1 MDSAAPEVVEV
12 AAPRMML
19 LRLPM
24 EIRLM
29 IWDLLFAM
37 TRLSFGKV
45 WLICDSDAAGE
56 WDLAPAQNVL
66 ALRLTCKQIDD
77 DIGKTRWLRH
87 VLFHFESEF
96 SMLDKLACLPAWLV
110 SEIRHLRVR
119 TQPITV
125 QWGGNR
131 PDRVGRP
138 FGPAEER
145 AVTYNLTSTLKFLSH
160 LKLDRLTVLTG
171 VEWVSGGREVAQY
184 HLLDLLIRHSSG
196 WKELWFMCRNSF
208 MLRWDHPSI
217 DRHAQP
223 MHWQSVL
230 SARDNTSSSSP
241 PSVVVYRSKTPREEP
256 GRVPTA
262 HMHHPANW
270 ERFDQTPWN
279 LQMVAYGRDP
289 ILCDHTEA
297 MKEML
302 VVVKRGGNANYQNPP
317 GSPFID
323 LDMREEARGQDWQ
336 QIRVKTAN
344 FDPAKRLPYWP
355 DVGYTNVNEYKWV
368 FYYPDDDF
376 RL

>member
-1 MDSAAPEVVEV
+1 
-12 AAPRMML
+12 ML
-19 LRLPM
+19 LGLPM

-45 WLICDSDAAGE
+45 WLLCDSSDDGPL
-56 WDLAPAQNVL
+56 WDLVPARNAL
-66 ALRLTCKQIDD
+66 ALRLTCKQITD

-96 SMLDKLACLPAWLV
+96 SMLDKLARLPARLI

-125 QWGGNR
+125 QWGGNQ
-131 PDRVGRP
+131 
-138 FGPAEER
+138 ER
-145 AVTYNLTSTLKFLSH
+145 MVTYNLTSTLQFLSH

-171 VEWVSGGREVAQY
+171 VEWVRAGDEVAQY

-208 MLRWDHPSI
+208 MLRWDHPST

-230 SARDNTSSSSP
+230 DARDHTSSSSP

-256 GRVPTA
+256 RRFPTA

-270 ERFDQTPWN
+270 ERFDQRIWD

-302 VVVKRGGNANYQNPP
+302 VVVKRGGNANYQNQP

-323 LDMREEARGQDWQ
+323 LDMRREARGQDWEQ
-336 QIRVKTAN
+336 FRVKTAN
-344 FDPAKRLPYWP
+344 FDPEAATRLPTGP
-355 DVGYTNVNEYKWV
+355 DAGYAEVNGYRWV
-368 FYYPDDDF
+368 FYYPADDF
-376 RL
+376 ML